1 VPYYCYVQNS
11 LNITSIDSAY
21 VDQIAGSHLSSNK
34 NDDVI
39 GLFILN
45 KVVQYFPQ
53 GLENIFKDLRTIE
66 ISDSGLK
73 VVHQSDLKT
82 FSKLTELSL
91 NNNQLEV
98 IESGLFDFNL
108 NLELINLKNNKISFI
123 DSRVFDLVKLRFLS
137 LESNICIDMKTEIGL
152 TDVQNVIK
160 AVKNQCDDPSYSNLN
175 LKIQKLETE
184 SKTLNSDNLMD
195 KLSILEDEIK
205 NSKFVNFLEQKLQV
219 LRADQMKRSLE
230 EISTASITISTISQ
244 PAPSKIST
252 QLSEQIK
259 LQSYTAVTDHQ
270 ADNKDFKKRTRSEP
284 ESYQKMQKSET
295 QCPSFNETLNG
306 VKNGIKNAVMTCT
319 GNFAGVHQKFTNL
332 NDIILDI
339 HKTALNVKQSNE
351 DIVARL
357 KNLEDILDGLKTF
370 SIKNIEQIE
379 AKINTDL
386 TTVTTSGINELEKKI
401 DEKFQKFEEKIV
413 KILKGMKIDE
423 REKLEREM

>member
-1 VPYYCYVQNS
+1 MPYYCYVQNS

-39 GLFILN
+39 GLFISN
-45 KVVQYFPQ
+45 KVVHYFPQ

-73 VVHQSDLKT
+73 VVHQSDLKP

-108 NLELINLKNNKISFI
+108 NLGLINLKNNKISFI
-123 DSRVFDLVKLRFLS
+123 DSRVFDNLVKLRFLS

-152 TDVQNVIK
+152 TDVQNIIK
-160 AVKNQCDDPSYSNLN
+160 AAKDQCDDPSYSNLN
-175 LKIQKLETE
+175 LKIHKLETE
-184 SKTLNSDNLMD
+184 SKSLNSDNLMD
-195 KLSILEDEIK
+195 KLNNLEDEIK
-205 NSKFVNFLEQKLQV
+205 NSKFVNFFEQKLQV
-219 LRADQMKRSLE
+219 LQASQMKKSLE
-230 EISTASITISTISQ
+230 EVSTASIAISTISQ

-270 ADNKDFKKRTRSEP
+270 ADNKDMKKRTRSEP

-332 NDIILDI
+332 NDTVLDI

-357 KNLEDILDGLKTF
+357 KTLEDILDGLKTF

-386 TTVTTSGINELEKKI
+386 TTVTTSGINELEQKI

-423 REKLEREM
+423 REKL